1 MRWLKSVTY
10 VSALSPRALVSGH
23 LRLDARTLTRV
34 AILSNFHSSDLPCS
48 RVRAERVPMAELLAR
63 FGLDGPYPIPSG
75 TSTRLHLA
83 PVGEQM
89 TGVETEGEAIVFH
102 VAGWFEVLL
111 TVEWDPNFRSG
122 HRFAHTAIPD
132 SHPLHSEA
140 IDARVLGALSGG
152 RQLLHGNTI
161 SNPPARSTPLHS
173 KCGKTVA
180 TPLRYGTRRS
190 ISACSTCL
198 AMSNPR

>member
-1 MRWLKSVTY
+1 
-10 VSALSPRALVSGH
+10 
-23 LRLDARTLTRV
+23 
-34 AILSNFHSSDLPCS
+34 
-48 RVRAERVPMAELLAR
+48 MAELLAR
-63 FGLDGPYPIPSG
+63 FALDGPYPIPSG
-75 TSTRLHLA
+75 TLTRLHLA

-89 TGVETEGEAIVFH
+89 TGVETEGDAIVFH

-152 RQLLHGNTI
+152 RQLLRGNTI
-161 SNPPARSTPLHS
+161 FEPASVLD
-173 KCGKTVA
+173 
-180 TPLRYGTRRS
+180 S
-190 ISACSTCL
+190 IALEVWQDSGDTIEVRNASL
-198 AMSNPR
+198 DIRVLDILSP